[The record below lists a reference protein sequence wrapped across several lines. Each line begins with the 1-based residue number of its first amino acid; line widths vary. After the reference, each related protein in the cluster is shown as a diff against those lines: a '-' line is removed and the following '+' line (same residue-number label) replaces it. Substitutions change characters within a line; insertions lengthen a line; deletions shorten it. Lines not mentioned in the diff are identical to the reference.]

1 MKGTYWYHS
10 HIGAQRS
17 NGAFGALII
26 KERQKEN
33 ASSPRDMIAT
43 VGDWHHLHSSEVGNY
58 EITFSSFAVLILE
71 RTFELLSSNYKC
83 I

>member
-26 KERQKEN
+26 KEREKEN

-43 VGDWHHLHSSEVGNY
+43 VGDWHHLHSSEV
-58 EITFSSFAVLILE
+58 
-71 RTFELLSSNYKC
+71 RNYKVH
-83 I
+83 IFHPTLFHFLNLYNKILFRFHML